1 MSGFPLD
8 VGFSSSSSIPNRPR
22 WPMQGKPVSMPL
34 SDRSLVSTA
43 GPDHLCDM
51 VKSTGVLSRRDDSD
65 ANERR
70 LYPVHGEFIKSRG
83 NRRLVE
89 WSKLDL
95 LESNHVCGLNGL
107 SRKKDAKPEVTRR
120 YTVHI

>member
-1 MSGFPLD
+1 
-8 VGFSSSSSIPNRPR
+8 
-22 WPMQGKPVSMPL
+22 
-34 SDRSLVSTA
+34 
-43 GPDHLCDM
+43 M

-95 LESNHVCGLNGL
+95 LESISWLRVERAILGKH
-107 SRKKDAKPEVTRR
+107 SKTEVTQR
-120 YTVHI
+120 YTVHNSRVTFSSQPFGAWGHHPWIQHVRVFYPYGMC